1 MYSMTLFLLHAGLI
15 LRRRGIAALEGKNVK
30 SIKAKGGG
38 GKWKY
43 MGEQDMLDISA
54 KFAPYR

>member
-1 MYSMTLFLLHAGLI
+1 MI
-15 LRRRGIAALEGKNVK
+15 GKNVK

-43 MGEQDMLDISA
+43 MTEQEMLSISA
-54 KFAPYR
+54 KFAPYRWVIESLLSN

>member
-1 MYSMTLFLLHAGLI
+1 MQSLTLL
-15 LRRRGIAALEGKNVK
+15 RRGIAALVGKNVK
-30 SIKAKGGG
+30 GIKAKGG

-43 MGEQDMLDISA
+43 MTEQEMLETSA